1 MCRIWVN
8 QTFNYM
14 PIKLIHI
21 PKGTEYDFNWQKND
35 KLYFISM
42 KHQLSLE
49 GMYVE
54 VVFIKYTAFRI
65 SEPILSMNKISR
77 FWVFI
82 HWQWLFFLN
91 NRRMGEKEVHC
102 NSHFCAQKSQKAE

>member
-1 MCRIWVN
+1 MCGIWVN

-42 KHQLSLE
+42 KHQLSLKR
-49 GMYVE
+49 YVCGSG
-54 VVFIKYTAFRI
+54 IPKI
-65 SEPILSMNKISR
+65 HSSQNK
-77 FWVFI
+77 
-82 HWQWLFFLN
+82 
-91 NRRMGEKEVHC
+91 
-102 NSHFCAQKSQKAE
+102 